1 MEFGHRVTPVLPNSG
16 HPGSPATPAMCPADS
31 EPRCSFYRRRKDL
44 PSQGKLHPSLP
55 LTTSNSALMKLLL
68 FSPSKKRLEKGLF
81 LTKVT
86 FPPCFVFS
94 LVAAQGCASP
104 HDPTRVNHSLPST
117 LWSVPGVQGM
127 DRQGLGSAWCR
138 WRLQTE
144 HRTLCSTNPCC
155 SPRVSYL
162 GFVTLWLLSPVAVI
176 C

>member
-1 MEFGHRVTPVLPNSG
+1 MEFGHRVTPVLPNSS
-16 HPGSPATPAMCPADS
+16 HPGSPATPAVCPADS
-31 EPRCSFYRRRKDL
+31 EPRCSFYRTFLLRVTSSQFAFDNFKPSVDEITFVL
-44 PSQGKLHPSLP
+44 P
-55 LTTSNSALMKLLL
+55 
-68 FSPSKKRLEKGLF
+68 FKKKHLEKGLF

-86 FPPCFVFS
+86 FPPRFVFS

-104 HDPTRVNHSLPST
+104 HDPARVSHSLPST
-117 LWSVPGVQGM
+117 LWSLPGVQGM

-162 GFVTLWLLSPVAVI
+162 GFVTLRLLSPVAVI